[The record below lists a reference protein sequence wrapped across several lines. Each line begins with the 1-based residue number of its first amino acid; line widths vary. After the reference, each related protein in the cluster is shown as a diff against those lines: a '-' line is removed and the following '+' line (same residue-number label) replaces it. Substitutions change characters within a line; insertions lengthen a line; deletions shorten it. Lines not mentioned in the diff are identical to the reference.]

1 MLVLAC
7 GRSAV
12 APEAAAAGAALA
24 PVAGRGLDATAA
36 GGVAEAAEAGTA
48 AAEAAGVT
56 IKSVHWT
63 TGAYDLV
70 IVAEGSEQALMSVAL
85 KTATLG
91 NVRTQ
96 TMRAFSLDEMKALVA
111 GIG

>member
-1 MLVLAC
+1 MPAFITLASFTEQ
-7 GRSAV
+7 GARTIKDS
-12 APEAAAAGAALA
+12 PKRYEAFKS
-24 PVAGRGLDATAA
+24 
-36 GGVAEAAEAGTA
+36 

-70 IVAEGSEQALMSVAL
+70 IVAEGPEDAVMSLAL
-85 KTATLG
+85 KTAALG

-96 TMRAFSLDEMKALVA
+96 TLRGFNVTEMRKLVA
-111 GIG
+111 DLK